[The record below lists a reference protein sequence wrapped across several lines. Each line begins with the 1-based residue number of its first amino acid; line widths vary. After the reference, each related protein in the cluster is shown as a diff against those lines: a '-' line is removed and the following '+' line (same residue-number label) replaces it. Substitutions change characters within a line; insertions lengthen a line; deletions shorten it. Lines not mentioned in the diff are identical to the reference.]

1 MRAMRAHPELLRGP
15 VAADAVLIQTL
26 DGWVAKGGAEGLFC
40 AASADGLA
48 IALKVSDGAFRA
60 IQPALAHLL
69 GLLGL
74 DVPALATVEVEN
86 SHGDRVGV
94 VRVARDDRLR

>member
-1 MRAMRAHPELLRGP
+1 M
-15 VAADAVLIQTL
+15 
-26 DGWVAKGGAEGLFC
+26 
-40 AASADGLA
+40 
-48 IALKVSDGAFRA
+48 SDGAFRA

-74 DVPALATVEVEN
+74 DVPALATVDVEN
-86 SHGDRVGV
+86 SRGDRVGV